1 MGWLFKLFGSLMVI
15 AASCAAGYMKSYELR
30 QRGRR
35 LTELCRGLSSLKE
48 RMRMGCGEI
57 ERLVT
62 ESFENGIIKA
72 NGGFTVDGRWLDK
85 KDVSLIHEYLTDIGM
100 TDSDSEYNRSELYIK
115 LLSKNR
121 DEAEEK
127 CAELCRVYNAAG
139 LLGGIFICIFFL

>member
-1 MGWLFKLFGSLMVI
+1 MPISRKSILPSRK
-15 AASCAAGYMKSYELR
+15 AATASSFAPFTAA
-30 QRGRR
+30 
-35 LTELCRGLSSLKE
+35 
-48 RMRMGCGEI
+48 CGEI
-57 ERLVT
+57 ERIVT
-62 ESFENGIIKA
+62 ESFENGLIKA
-72 NGGFTVDGRWLDK
+72 DGGFTVDGRWLDK

-100 TDSDSEYNRSELYIK
+100 TDSDSEYNRTELYIK

>member
-1 MGWLFKLFGSLMVI
+1 MGG
-15 AASCAAGYMKSYELR
+15 
-30 QRGRR
+30 
-35 LTELCRGLSSLKE
+35 
-48 RMRMGCGEI
+48 GEI

-62 ESFENGIIKA
+62 ESFENGLIKA
-72 NGGFTVDGRWLDK
+72 DGGFSVDGRWLDK
-85 KDVSLIHEYLTDIGM
+85 NDVALVYEYLVDIGM
-100 TDSDSEYNRSELYIK
+100 TDSESEYNRTELYIK